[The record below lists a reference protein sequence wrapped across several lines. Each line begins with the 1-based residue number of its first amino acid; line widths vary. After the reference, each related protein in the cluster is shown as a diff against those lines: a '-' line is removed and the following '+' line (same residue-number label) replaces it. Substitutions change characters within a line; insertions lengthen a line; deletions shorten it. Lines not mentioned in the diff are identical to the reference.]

1 MQTLNDWV
9 ERPLDTLAL
18 KMADLHQHMQTLH
31 SLNEQFAQFNAGFGT
46 FMLGIKA
53 NIQVTEF
60 LEAPV
65 PESYD
70 LARPVT
76 PHIPPPISPKHVDL
90 ESPEEESQPTPAP
103 PISRV
108 NKRGSSQPNPT
119 KGRSAPPKKSL
130 NVVIRKII
138 DDLPGKFRDPPHR
151 GYTETI
157 LKCLFKT
164 RDGLYLHEL
173 IREVGISK
181 IRAVEY
187 LNGLASAG
195 HVVKLSRK
203 GLLFMLNP
211 QRYPKK

>member
-1 MQTLNDWV
+1 MQTLNDCL
-9 ERPLDTLAL
+9 EGPLDTLAL
-18 KMADLHQHMQTLH
+18 KVADLHQHMQTLQ

-46 FMLGIKA
+46 FILGIKA
-53 NIQVTEF
+53 NTQVTEF

-76 PHIPPPISPKHVDL
+76 PPLPPPISPKQVNL
-90 ESPEEESQPTPAP
+90 ESPEEEPQLTPAP
-103 PISRV
+103 TISRV
-108 NKRGSSQPNPT
+108 NKKGPSQPNPT
-119 KGRSAPPKKSL
+119 RGRTGPPKKSL

-138 DDLPGKFRDPPHR
+138 DDLPVKFRDPPHR
-151 GYTETI
+151 GYTEAT

-187 LNGLASAG
+187 LNGLATAG

-211 QRYPKK
+211 QKYPKK